1 MAVALEEVDSREL
14 ARQCKGDIARG
25 SCLMEKNGNLTYGQ
39 PNLISMDHEPA
50 QARGKKRSPASPDS
64 SNGFIPQLIE
74 ELFRLNQGKHGSI
87 TPHVQ
92 KEGQCF
98 DSPLCRCLT
107 RKGWQ
112 S

>member
-1 MAVALEEVDSREL
+1 
-14 ARQCKGDIARG
+14 
-25 SCLMEKNGNLTYGQ
+25 
-39 PNLISMDHEPA
+39 MDHEPA
-50 QARGKKRSPASPDS
+50 ETRGKNRSPASPDS

-74 ELFRLNQGKHGSI
+74 ELLKLNQGTQGSI

-92 KEGQCF
+92 KEGRCF
-98 DSPLCRCLT
+98 DPALCRCLM

>member
-1 MAVALEEVDSREL
+1 MKLTSGNLQDNAKVILLEAPVSW
-14 ARQCKGDIARG
+14 K
-25 SCLMEKNGNLTYGQ
+25 KNGNLTYGQ

-50 QARGKKRSPASPDS
+50 QGRGKNRSPASPDS

-74 ELFRLNQGKHGSI
+74 KLLRLNQGTQGSN
-87 TPHVQ
+87 TPHVLN
-92 KEGQCF
+92 EGRCF
-98 DSPLCRCLT
+98 DSALCRFLT

>member
-1 MAVALEEVDSREL
+1 MKLTSGNLQDNEEVILPEAPVSW
-14 ARQCKGDIARG
+14 K
-25 SCLMEKNGNLTYGQ
+25 KNGNLTPGQ

-50 QARGKKRSPASPDS
+50 QGRGKNRSPASPDS

-74 ELFRLNQGKHGSI
+74 ELLRLNQGTQGNI
-87 TPHVQ
+87 TPHVL
-92 KEGQCF
+92 KEGRCF
-98 DSPLCRCLT
+98 DAALCRCLT

>member
-1 MAVALEEVDSREL
+1 MAEALEEVDSWQL
-14 ARQCKGDIARG
+14 ARQCEGDIARG
-25 SCLMEKNGNLTYGQ
+25 SCLMEKNGNLSYGQ

-50 QARGKKRSPASPDS
+50 QGRGKNRSPASPDS

-74 ELFRLNQGKHGSI
+74 ELLRLNQGTQGSI
-87 TPHVQ
+87 TPHVL
-92 KEGQCF
+92 KEGRCF
-98 DSPLCRCLT
+98 DSSLCRCLT